1 MDISTLNIAADL
13 QNSIP
18 LLLLLLGGLVLMLI
32 EAFGG
37 RKSLPLLTALTLV
50 VSIVSAL
57 IPLGAGNTEY
67 KLGYSNSIAFGGV
80 ASLFHI
86 FLCASALFAL
96 FFIDDYL
103 QRNDRVRQGDIYPL
117 LLFSTIGMVML
128 ANGNDLIVLFI
139 GLEIMSIC
147 LYIMA
152 GMFPKSLQSN
162 EAGLKYFLLGSF
174 ASAFLLYG
182 ISLIY
187 GISGLNSTLGPTTQL
202 DKLSQILP
210 QLSLSPMLYTAMGL
224 ILIGFLFKVAA
235 FPFHNWTP
243 DVYTGAP
250 TPLAGFMATGGKMAA
265 FIAFSFFMMKIVP
278 SSDSKITTLLV
289 LFSVISMYYGNIT
302 ALMQN
307 NIKRV
312 LAYSS
317 IAHTGYMLLGLC
329 SGMLGYKA
337 VIFYMLVYTF
347 MSIGAFGIVA
357 MVENKPEDADLSN
370 WKGLGMQKPW
380 LGIAMST
387 FLFSLA
393 GMPPLAGFMGKYF
406 IFASAVKQELYVASV
421 LGILSSVIGAYYYL
435 RILVYMYFYKPD
447 SQTITYEPKIVPM
460 LGAIVLVVVILLI
473 GIFPSQI
480 TMFLDGLYTKA
491 GFMSSVTP

>member
-1 MDISTLNIAADL
+1 MDISTLNLAADL
-13 QNSIP
+13 QNSLPI
-18 LLLLLLGGLVLMLI
+18 LLLLAGGLVLMLV

-37 RKSLPLLTALTLV
+37 RKALPALAAISLGISLL
-50 VSIVSAL
+50 SAL
-57 IPLGAGNTEY
+57 IPLFNGSSVYTLCYN
-67 KLGYSNSIAFGGV
+67 NSIAFGGV
-80 ASLFHI
+80 ASLFHV
-86 FLCASALFAL
+86 FLCASGLFAL

-103 QRNDRVRQGDIYPL
+103 HRNDKLARGDIYPL
-117 LLFSTIGMVML
+117 LLFSIIGMVML
-128 ANGNDLIVLFI
+128 ANGNDLIIVFI
-139 GLEIMSIC
+139 GLEVMSIC

-162 EAGLKYFLLGSF
+162 EAGMKYFLLGSF

-210 QLSLSPMLYTAMGL
+210 ELTAGPLLYSGIGL
-224 ILIGFLFKVAA
+224 ILVGFLFKVAA

-265 FIAFSFFMMKIVP
+265 FIAFSFFMMKVAP
-278 SSDSKITTLLV
+278 SSDKVISLLV
-289 LFSVISMYYGNIT
+289 MLALLSMYYGNIT
-302 ALMQN
+302 AVMQS
-307 NIKRV
+307 NIKRM

-329 SGMLGYKA
+329 SGAIGYMS
-337 VIFYMLVYTF
+337 VIFYMFVYTF
-347 MSIGAFGIVA
+347 MSIGAFGIIS
-357 MVENKPEDADLSN
+357 MVENKPEDADLNN

-380 LGIAMST
+380 LGIAMSV

-406 IFASAVKQELYVASV
+406 IFASAVKQELYLASV

-435 RILVYMYFYKPD
+435 RVMVYMYFHKPD
-447 SQTITYEPKIVPM
+447 GQTIAFEPKTIPM
-460 LGAIVLVVVILLI
+460 VGAMSLVVIILLI
-473 GIFPSQI
+473 GIFPGPI
-480 TMFLDGLYTKA
+480 TSFLDALYNKA
-491 GFMSSVTP
+491 GFVSSIAP